1 MAEFTG
7 GGRGEMSLREN
18 EMVTVIEKNNTG
30 LNYFLTLLQFEL
42 ALNRKLQ
49 EISTCM
55 LESVIRILTTIERA
69 RWKESRVK

>member
-7 GGRGEMSLREN
+7 GGRGEMSLGEN

-42 ALNRKLQ
+42 A
-49 EISTCM
+49 
-55 LESVIRILTTIERA
+55 
-69 RWKESRVK
+69 

>member
-1 MAEFTG
+1 
-7 GGRGEMSLREN
+7 MSLREN